1 MAEDESEAEMGME
14 KKRVAKK
21 KKRGPVWELRLYIAN
36 ATARSTLATE
46 NLQSLCEKYLH
57 GLYRLTIIDL
67 MKRPEL
73 ARADEIL
80 ATPTLVRV
88 RPEPQRTV
96 IGSLSDPQNVL
107 KALEM
112 GVPPEKLVSL
122 VSHVGSP
129 IASA

>member
-1 MAEDESEAEMGME
+1 MGME
-14 KKRVAKK
+14 KKRVAEKK
-21 KKRGPVWELRLYIAN
+21 IGPVWELGLYIAD
-36 ATARSTLATE
+36 ATARSVLATE

-57 GLYRLTIIDL
+57 GQYRLTIIDL

-96 IGSLSDPQNVL
+96 FGSLSDSQNVL
-107 KALEM
+107 KGLQI
-112 GVPPEKLVSL
+112 GVQPEKLVSP
-122 VSHVGSP
+122 VSHVGSA